1 MATATSP
8 TVDKGKGK
16 EILVPPT
23 SPGGGGGD
31 DDDDDGPG
39 EKGKKKNSYRF
50 LVRSLPGKHSMKKDN
65 YLQELVQAPPKERA
79 KIAQFDARTM
89 REAFVVGLE
98 GLKGWNINA
107 LVQESAQARE
117 DRKRRKELK
126 RKARLGGG
134 SVSVSVAPATPVS
147 ANPPSQQN
155 GGGPSSMAGGASA
168 GALMAG
174 TPKAV
179 SSTPKAGTDRKSVV

>member
-50 LVRSLPGKHSMKKDN
+50 LVRSLPGAYYSS
-65 YLQELVQAPPKERA
+65 
-79 KIAQFDARTM
+79 
-89 REAFVVGLE
+89 FVRF
-98 GLKGWNINA
+98 W
-107 LVQESAQARE
+107 
-117 DRKRRKELK
+117 
-126 RKARLGGG
+126 
-134 SVSVSVAPATPVS
+134 
-147 ANPPSQQN
+147 
-155 GGGPSSMAGGASA
+155 
-168 GALMAG
+168 
-174 TPKAV
+174 
-179 SSTPKAGTDRKSVV
+179 